1 MSDRGEKLLPLDDE
15 HEFESMEI
23 FWKLATEGQK
33 LTNAKFAVECQR
45 LEELGWYYDHK
56 SKRWT
61 RDLQPRSWNSR
72 QLTPE
77 DSAMSDIKATVRATG
92 TVTYD
97 TPTVASGEPVP
108 ATTPLDATQF
118 DRLKDLFDE
127 FGVKYEVLTDE
138 ARSQFDFQVKPGE
151 KWLMTDAG
159 KGYSGFYA
167 IYAFNADGRFLGYSV
182 AE

>member
-1 MSDRGEKLLPLDDE
+1 MSDRGEKLPHLDDE
-15 HEFESMEI
+15 HEFEAMEI
-23 FWKLATEGQK
+23 FWRLATEGQK

-72 QLTPE
+72 QLTSE
-77 DSAMSDIKATVRATG
+77 DHAMGDIKATVRATG

-97 TPTVASGEPVP
+97 TPTVTSGGPTAP
-108 ATTPLDATQF
+108 ADATQF

-127 FGVKYEVLTDE
+127 FGVKYDVLTDE

-151 KWLMTDAG
+151 KWLKTDAG
-159 KGYSGFYA
+159 TGYSDFYA